1 MLVIL
6 ELLYDKHLEGFIE
19 KINVPDSLLCRYRDK
34 QDFYIQ
40 VLEILRFDGK
50 SQLAITE
57 DLLNYSGIQS
67 NNGKIH
73 LKVEKAS
80 AKPYYQY
87 IESLLK
93 SEDLCTMELRLASEY
108 FEHGK
113 IEDALKSTQILEML
127 KESGFYSI
135 RLGRYYRLKALEAV
149 FTGQATYILSYYRKS
164 LNEALKEDDHNCVAL
179 TYMGLGNYY
188 AISKNFKEAIA
199 NYEKAI
205 LEFNEVDD
213 KLGVAKVKVNIAYAL
228 YQLNDYWS
236 ATKVN
241 EEAINLLQKLNNNAY
256 LQYAYLN
263 RAIAFKEE
271 GIYNKALENFNMANQ
286 ITKIT
291 GNTAL
296 INLTTVWITFCKI
309 ILKQKDI
316 DLDEFYNAYRYL
328 HEAGDIGYILSC
340 KTVKCIYSIYKGD
353 KEEFLTE
360 LMAFQEV
367 IPREVSLYQSDIIS
381 SLLTI
386 LRALSIFKADMGI
399 VYQFFDKSSLILSN
413 STSRD
418 EFNQIARHMFPI

>member
-1 MLVIL
+1 M
-6 ELLYDKHLEGFIE
+6 
-19 KINVPDSLLCRYRDK
+19 
-34 QDFYIQ
+34 
-40 VLEILRFDGK
+40 
-50 SQLAITE
+50 
-57 DLLNYSGIQS
+57 
-67 NNGKIH
+67 
-73 LKVEKAS
+73 EKAS

-413 STSRD
+413 SASRD

>member
-34 QDFYIQ
+34 QDFYIH
-40 VLEILRFDGK
+40 VLEILRFEGK

-73 LKVEKAS
+73 LKAEKAS

-241 EEAINLLQKLNNNAY
+241 EEAINLLQKLNNNTY

-340 KTVKCIYSIYKGD
+340 KTYVSTI
-353 KEEFLTE
+353 
-360 LMAFQEV
+360 
-367 IPREVSLYQSDIIS
+367 IPEC
-381 SLLTI
+381 
-386 LRALSIFKADMGI
+386 
-399 VYQFFDKSSLILSN
+399 
-413 STSRD
+413 
-418 EFNQIARHMFPI
+418 